1 LNSLI
6 TVNYRSLRGRPIAI
20 PIDNVYGSSPA
31 LKMVEQGKE
40 VKCVKTIRL
49 KIPSRVARY
58 FDKEHGG
65 VTKLSQ
71 GLLNDAL
78 RSILEG
84 EEAEDPDKIAPLVE
98 MLKPY

>member
-1 LNSLI
+1 MNC
-6 TVNYRSLRGRPIAI
+6 
-20 PIDNVYGSSPA
+20 
-31 LKMVEQGKE
+31 LKV
-40 VKCVKTIRL
+40 IRL
-49 KIPSRVARY
+49 KIASRVAQY

-71 GLLNDAL
+71 ILLNGAL

-84 EEAEDPDKIAPLVE
+84 EEAEDPEKIGPLIE